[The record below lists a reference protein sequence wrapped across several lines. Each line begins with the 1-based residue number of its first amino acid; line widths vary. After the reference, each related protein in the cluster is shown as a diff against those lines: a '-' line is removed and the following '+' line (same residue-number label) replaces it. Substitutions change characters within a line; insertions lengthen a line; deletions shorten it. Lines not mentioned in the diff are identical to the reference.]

1 MKGQITNEPFEIIK
15 SSEILNELDLSRLN
29 PLKKELV
36 ENFKKSQ
43 VFRTRTEM
51 EVSVLNDLKFPSPAS
66 KYWQAVR
73 EQNVMFTELANL
85 SYEYRKKIIEIKK
98 IKRDIENEKDELEK
112 ELKEVELEQE
122 NFNLIQMEKVAKDR
136 IREIE
141 QWSEIKEREAKNMTE
156 EQLADVDNHQ
166 LVSYTQRWIRQAIAM
181 GNNGSPAERQ
191 NLLGQ
196 LEKGLKIC
204 VKQNILE
211 EVKEGLLPYELE
223 LLDKNVKLLK

>member
-1 MKGQITNEPFEIIK
+1 
-15 SSEILNELDLSRLN
+15 
-29 PLKKELV
+29 
-36 ENFKKSQ
+36 
-43 VFRTRTEM
+43 M

-122 NFNLIQMEKVAKDR
+122 NFNLIQMEKVAQDR

-166 LVSYTQRWIRQAIAM
+166 LVSIMHII
-181 GNNGSPAERQ
+181 
-191 NLLGQ
+191 
-196 LEKGLKIC
+196 KIHFFNYRY
-204 VKQNILE
+204 KFI
-211 EVKEGLLPYELE
+211 
-223 LLDKNVKLLK
+223 

>member
-122 NFNLIQMEKVAKDR
+122 NFNLIQMEKVAQDR